1 MYICKDFEK
10 VYKVVKMQKQL
21 KDIANIKFGLYVK
34 PLEKGFAKYLQAK
47 NFDDFGNLQS
57 YSNAFVN
64 IDNKN
69 ESHLL
74 EDGDI
79 LFVGKGFRNFA
90 WTYSKTLGPAIASS
104 IFYVIRVNKSKVNP
118 EYITTLFN
126 SQKYQSQFQSMGAGS
141 SIPSIRKGEL
151 ESIIIAIPNLEIQN
165 NIAIISALHSE
176 EIKLSNQIIE
186 NKKALFQGII
196 NKIVK

>member
-1 MYICKDFEK
+1 
-10 VYKVVKMQKQL
+10 MQKQL

-47 NFDDFGNLQS
+47 NFDDYGNLQS
-57 YSNAFVN
+57 DIDAFVN

-74 EDGDI
+74 EDGDV

-90 WTYSKTLGPAIASS
+90 WTYNKSMGPAIASS
-104 IFYVIRVNKSKVNP
+104 IFYVIRPNKQKVNP
-118 EYITTLFN
+118 DYITTLFN

-151 ESIIIAIPNLEIQN
+151 ESIIIAIPKLEIQN
-165 NIAIISALHSE
+165 NIATISALHSE

-186 NKKALFQGII
+186 HKKALFQGII

>member
-1 MYICKDFEK
+1 
-10 VYKVVKMQKQL
+10 MQRQL
-21 KDIANIKFGLYVK
+21 KDIANIKFGLYIK
-34 PLEKGFAKYLQAK
+34 PIEKGFAKYLQAK

-57 YSNAFVN
+57 DIDAYVD

-74 EDGDI
+74 EDGDV

-90 WTYSKTLGPAIASS
+90 WTYSKTMGPAIASS
-104 IFYVIRVNKSKVNP
+104 IFYVIRSNKQKVNP
-118 EYITTLFN
+118 NYITTLFN
-126 SQKYQSQFQSMGAGS
+126 SNKYQNQFQSMGAGS

-151 ESIIIAIPNLEIQN
+151 ESIMLEIPKLELQN
-165 NIAIISALHSE
+165 RIAELSSLHSE

-186 NKKALFQGII
+186 HKKTLFQGII

>member
-1 MYICKDFEK
+1 MKR
-10 VYKVVKMQKQL
+10 QL
-21 KDIANIKFGLYVK
+21 KDIANLKFGLYVK

-47 NFDDFGNLQS
+47 NFDDLGNIQGELD
-57 YSNAFVN
+57 AFVN

-74 EDGDI
+74 EEGDI

-90 WTYSKTLGPAIASS
+90 WTYNKSMGPAIASS
-104 IFYVIRVNKSKVNP
+104 IFYVIRVNDIKVNP
-118 EYITTLFN
+118 NYLTTLFN
-126 SQKYQSQFQSMGAGS
+126 SQKYQNQFQSMAAGS

-151 ESIIIAIPNLEIQN
+151 ESIILPIPEFELQS

-186 NKKALFQGII
+186 NKKALFQGVI
-196 NKIVK
+196 NKIVTGQYGK

>member
-1 MYICKDFEK
+1 
-10 VYKVVKMQKQL
+10 MQKQL
-21 KDIANIKFGLYVK
+21 KDIANVKFGLYVK

-57 YSNAFVN
+57 DIEAFVN

-74 EDGDI
+74 EDGDV

-90 WTYSKTLGPAIASS
+90 WTYNRSMGPAIASS
-104 IFYVIRVNKSKVNP
+104 IFYVIRSNKQKVNP
-118 EYITTLFN
+118 HYITTLFN
-126 SQKYQSQFQSMGAGS
+126 SSKYQSQFQSMGAGS

-151 ESIIIAIPNLEIQN
+151 ESIVLEIPKIEIQN
-165 NIAIISALHSE
+165 KVADFSTLHSE

-186 NKKALFQGII
+186 HKKALFQGII
-196 NKIVK
+196 NKIIK

>member
-1 MYICKDFEK
+1 
-10 VYKVVKMQKQL
+10 MQKQL
-21 KDIANIKFGLYVK
+21 KDIATIKFGFYVK
-34 PLEKGFAKYLQAK
+34 SLEKGFAKYLQAK

-57 YSNAFVN
+57 DIDSFVN
-64 IDNKN
+64 LDNKN

-74 EDGDI
+74 EDGDV

-90 WTYSKTLGPAIASS
+90 WTYNKAMGPAIASS
-104 IFYVIRVNKSKVNP
+104 IFYVIRPKKTKVNP
-118 EYITTLFN
+118 EYIATLFN

-151 ESIIIAIPNLEIQN
+151 ESIIIDVPDLDLQN
-165 NIAIISALHSE
+165 KIATISALHSE

-196 NKIVK
+196 NKIVTGQYGK